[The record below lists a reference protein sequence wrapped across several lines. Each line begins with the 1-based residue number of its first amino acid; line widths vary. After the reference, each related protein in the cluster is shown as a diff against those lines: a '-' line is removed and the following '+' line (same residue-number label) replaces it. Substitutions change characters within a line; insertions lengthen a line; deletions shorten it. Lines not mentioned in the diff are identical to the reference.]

1 MNIEKS
7 SADFE
12 TMDEAVEDAT
22 VPDQQNEEAIR
33 NLRDNKK

>member
-7 SADFE
+7 SAYFE
-12 TMDEAVEDAT
+12 TVDEAVEGAA
-22 VPDQQNEEAIR
+22 VPDQQNEEAIG